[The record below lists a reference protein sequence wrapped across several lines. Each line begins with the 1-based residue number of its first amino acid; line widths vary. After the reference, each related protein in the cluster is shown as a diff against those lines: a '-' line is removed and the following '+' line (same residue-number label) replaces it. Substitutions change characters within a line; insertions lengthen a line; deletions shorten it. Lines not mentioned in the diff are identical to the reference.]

1 MELRRLRQQRR
12 AAGQR
17 HRALNLLRKLAA
29 EIDIR
34 LMRTD
39 TRTMSVKEVPSDH
52 DFFDPAYVKHWS
64 DSITRY
70 RPERKKLFKAFVAE
84 AARMKDGLSVFELG
98 CGPGFLAEAL
108 LENCD
113 IARYTL
119 IDFSPEMLKLSQSRL
134 AKFKERVVFIQADF
148 KKENWTDAV
157 AAGFDLIV
165 SLQAVHELRH
175 ASRIP
180 TLYSQ
185 LYELLV
191 PGGKILICDHVN
203 SPSLSAHRAAHFMT
217 VDEHLSTFK
226 NIGFINA
233 REICPAAD
241 LSLMAAEKP

>member
-1 MELRRLRQQRR
+1 
-12 AAGQR
+12 
-17 HRALNLLRKLAA
+17 
-29 EIDIR
+29 
-34 LMRTD
+34 
-39 TRTMSVKEVPSDH
+39 MSVKEVPSDH

-70 RPERKKLFKAFVAE
+70 RPERKKLFKAFAAE
-84 AARMKDGLSVFELG
+84 AARMKKRALSVFELG

-108 LENCD
+108 LENCA

-119 IDFSPEMLKLSQSRL
+119 VDFSPEMLKLSRSRL
-134 AKFKERVVFIQADF
+134 EKFTDQVVFIQADF

-157 AAGFDLIV
+157 PPGFDLIV

-180 TLYSQ
+180 TVYSQ

-191 PGGKILICDHVN
+191 SGGKILICDHVN
-203 SPSLSAHRAAHFMT
+203 SAARSAHRAAHFMT
-217 VDEHLSTFK
+217 VEEHLSSFK
-226 NIGFINA
+226 EVGFINP

-241 LSLMAAEKP
+241 LSLMAAERP

>member
-1 MELRRLRQQRR
+1 MPSM
-12 AAGQR
+12 
-17 HRALNLLRKLAA
+17 K
-29 EIDIR
+29 
-34 LMRTD
+34 
-39 TRTMSVKEVPSDH
+39 VKEVPSDH
-52 DFFDPAYVKHWS
+52 DFFDAAYVKHWS
-64 DSITRY
+64 DSIIRY
-70 RPERKKLFKAFVAE
+70 RPERKKLFKAFAAE
-84 AARMKDGLSVFELG
+84 AARMKKSESSVFELG

-119 IDFSPEMLKLSQSRL
+119 LDFSPEMLNLSRSRL
-134 AKFKERVVFIQADF
+134 AKFKDGVVFIQADF
-148 KKENWTDAV
+148 KKENWTEAV

-203 SPSLSAHRAAHFMT
+203 SAARSAHRAAHFMT
-217 VDEHLSTFK
+217 VKEHLATFREV
-226 NIGFINA
+226 GFVNP
-233 REICPAAD
+233 REILPAAD
-241 LSLMAAEKP
+241 LSLMAAKRPQS